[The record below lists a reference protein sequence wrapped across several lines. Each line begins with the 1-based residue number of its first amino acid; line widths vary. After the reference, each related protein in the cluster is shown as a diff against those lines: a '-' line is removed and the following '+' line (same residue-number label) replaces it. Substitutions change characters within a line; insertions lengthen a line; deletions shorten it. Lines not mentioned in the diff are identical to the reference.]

1 MCIGFL
7 GAGTGFGDSGPGI
20 VFGPGQF
27 NWDTAILKTT
37 KIWEHGTLQF
47 RTEFYNVWNHPQF
60 DPPFGNNVSG
70 FSPPFGKIT
79 STSTTPRVIQF
90 GLKYLF

>member
-1 MCIGFL
+1 
-7 GAGTGFGDSGPGI
+7 
-20 VFGPGQF
+20 
-27 NWDTAILKTT
+27 
-37 KIWEHGTLQF
+37 
-47 RTEFYNVWNHPQF
+47 VWNHPQF